1 MPLEQ
6 FHNKDLGNHSFINGI
21 FKTFN
26 VFCKDE
32 VRNYTWGKRTTCL
45 YFPINFVLKMKRNI
59 HYTDFGNNL

>member
-32 VRNYTWGKRTTCL
+32 VRNYT
-45 YFPINFVLKMKRNI
+45 
-59 HYTDFGNNL
+59 